1 MTPVPAQPPI
11 RSAEQSSTRYRI
23 LDAFTGLLIDQG
35 ERAATLENVA
45 VEAGLSKGGLLYHF
59 GTKDALVQGL
69 LTRLGDLVATDIE
82 QIRSAPAGPVDYLIR
97 TSLSVGTALD
107 RTIAATVRLAQGS
120 HPLANAAMVST
131 RRQWLAVIEETV
143 GDPDVAEAIL
153 LISDGLYFGATIAS
167 PAQPATDVVSAARL
181 DRLLAVIGRM
191 TDGPAT
197 P

>member
-11 RSAEQSSTRYRI
+11 RSAEQSSTRGRI

>member
-1 MTPVPAQPPI
+1 MTPAPVQPPL
-11 RSAEQSSTRYRI
+11 RSAEHSPTRDRI

-45 VEAGLSKGGLLYHF
+45 AAAGLSKGGLLYHF
-59 GTKDALVQGL
+59 GSKEALVQGL
-69 LTRLGDLVATDIE
+69 LTRLEELVAEDIL
-82 QIRSAPAGPVDYLIR
+82 QIRAAVAGPVDYLIR
-97 TSLSVGTALD
+97 TSMSEGTLLD
-107 RTIAATVRLAQGS
+107 RTIAGAVRLAQGS
-120 HPLANAAMVST
+120 HPLANTAVVSM

-153 LISDGLYFGATIAS
+153 LISDGLYFGSTITSAAH
-167 PAQPATDVVSAARL
+167 PAADVVSAARL

-191 TDGPAT
+191 TDRTAT

>member
-131 RRQWLAVIEETV
+131 RRRWLAVIEETV

>member
-1 MTPVPAQPPI
+1 MTPVPVQPPI
-11 RSAEQSSTRYRI
+11 RSAEQSSTRDRI

>member
-11 RSAEQSSTRYRI
+11 RSAEQSSTRDRI

>member
-1 MTPVPAQPPI
+1 MTPVPVQPPI
-11 RSAEQSSTRYRI
+11 RSAEQSSTRDRI

-82 QIRSAPAGPVDYLIR
+82 QIRAAPAGPVDYLIR